1 MRAVPTWIDKVH
13 DRDKVE
19 QCIYDLAFKP
29 DGSQLIVAA
38 GNRVLVYDT
47 SDGTLIQ
54 PLKGHKDT
62 VYCVAYAKDGKR
74 FASGSADKSIIIWTS
89 KLEGILK
96 YTHNDSIQCVAYNPV
111 SHQLASCSS
120 GDFGLWSPEQ
130 KSVSKHKVNSKITC
144 CGWTNDGQYLALG
157 MMNGVVSIRNK
168 NGEEKVKIERPGG
181 SSSPIWSIAWNPS
194 KDWWKWM
201 PFCEG
206 EDDEAVDVDSSM
218 PEPLCLLIDTA
229 YSQSCSSRVEV
240 LGLGRQLE
248 RERQAGRGAETD
260 RSGGEEGEP
269 MLQGAFSD
277 PDHFSQL
284 RDEHND
290 ILAVADWGQKL
301 SFYQLSGKQIGKDRT
316 LTYDPC
322 CVSYFSKGE
331 YIVMGGSDKQ
341 ASLYTKDGVRL
352 GTIGEQSSWVWT
364 CRVKPDSNYVVLG
377 CQDGTIAFFQL
388 IFSTV
393 HGLYKD
399 RYAYRDSMT
408 DVIVQHLITEQ
419 KVRIKCRELVK
430 KIAIYRNRLAIQ
442 LPEKILIYELYSD
455 DSSDMHYRI
464 KEKICRKFECN
475 LLVVCSQHIILCQEK
490 RLQCLSFTSIKEKEW
505 LMESLIRYI
514 KVIGGPPGREG
525 LLVGL
530 KNGAILKI
538 FVDNPFAITL
548 LKQSTSVRCLD
559 MSTSRSKL
567 AVVDEHNT
575 CLVYD
580 IHTKEL
586 LFQEPNA
593 NSVAWNTQCEDMLCF
608 SGSGYLNIKAS
619 NFPVHQQKLQGF
631 VVGYNGSKIF
641 CLHVYS
647 MSAVEVPQSAPMYQY
662 LERRMFKEAY
672 QIACLGVTDSDW
684 RDLATEALEGL
695 DFDTAKKAFIRVRD
709 LRYLELIN
717 SIEERKKRGESD
729 TELFLADVYAYQGK
743 FHEAARLYKRT
754 GLESRALSMYTDLR
768 MFEYAKEFV
777 GAADPKNTRMLM
789 SKQADWAKNSKE
801 PRAAAQMY
809 LTAGEHLKAIDI
821 IGEHGWVDMLIDI
834 ARKLDKAEREPLA
847 KCAAYFQKLK
857 HHGYAS
863 ETYSKMGDLQALVH
877 LHVEARHWDE
887 AFSLVEKHAQF
898 KDDVYVPYA
907 QWLAENDRFEEAQKA
922 FHKAGRQSE
931 AVKVLEQLTHN
942 AVVESRFNDAAYYY
956 WMLSMQC
963 LDIARE
969 NEERKEEMLKKFKRF
984 QHLAELY
991 HVYHSIQRYT
1001 VRCSPQMKDEPFSSH
1016 MPETLFNISRYLLHN
1031 LTKDVPLGISK
1042 VNTLYALAKQSRTLG
1057 AFKLARHAYEKLQD
1071 LHVPSRFQE
1080 SMDLGSLTVRSKPYH
1095 DNEDL
1100 IPMCYRCSTNNPLL
1114 NSQGSVCIN
1123 CKQPFIYSAS
1133 SYEVLPLVQF
1143 YLDKGI
1149 GDEEAVSLIDL
1160 EVPCIDRKA
1169 ARWQE
1174 MSSGESQS
1182 LKLDDGTE
1190 DIEEDPFMAK
1200 LSFEQGGSDFVP
1212 VVVSRSV
1219 LRSMSRRDVLIKR
1232 WPKPLQWEYY
1242 RSLLPDVSIT
1252 MCPSCFQMFHS
1263 EDYELL
1269 VLQHNCCPYC
1279 RRPID
1284 EPN

>member
-1 MRAVPTWIDKVH
+1 MRAVPAWIDKIR
-13 DRDKVE
+13 DRD
-19 QCIYDLAFKP
+19 KP

-38 GNRVLVYDT
+38 GFRVLVYDT

-96 YTHNDSIQCVAYNPV
+96 YTHSDSIQCIAYNPV
-111 SHQLASCSS
+111 THQLASCSS

-130 KSVSKHKVNSKITC
+130 KSVSKHKVSSKITC

-181 SSSPIWSIAWNPS
+181 SASPIWSIAWNPS
-194 KDWWKWM
+194 KLV
-201 PFCEG
+201 FLNYNT
-206 EDDEAVDVDSSM
+206 EDDEAVGDSFELEPQSINMRSTCFDVHFS
-218 PEPLCLLIDTA
+218 LCL
-229 YSQSCSSRVEV
+229 S
-240 LGLGRQLE
+240 
-248 RERQAGRGAETD
+248 
-260 RSGGEEGEP
+260 
-269 MLQGAFSD
+269 
-277 PDHFSQL
+277 
-284 RDEHND
+284 
-290 ILAVADWGQKL
+290 
-301 SFYQLSGKQIGKDRT
+301 QIGKDRT

-352 GTIGEQSSWVWT
+352 GTIGDQSSWVWS

-377 CQDGTIAFFQL
+377 CQDGTIACYQL

-464 KEKICRKFECN
+464 KEKICRKLECN

-490 RLQCLSFTSIKEKEW
+490 RLQCLSFTSVREKEW

-548 LKQSTSVRCLD
+548 LKLSTSVRCLD
-559 MSTSRSKL
+559 MSASRNKL

-575 CLVYD
+575 LLVYD
-580 IHTKEL
+580 ITSKEL

-619 NFPVHQQKLQGF
+619 DFPVHQQKLQGF

-662 LERRMFKEAY
+662 LEKRMFKEAY
-672 QIACLGVTDSDW
+672 QIACLGVTDNDW
-684 RDLATEALEGL
+684 RDLASEALEGL

-717 SIEERKKRGESD
+717 SIEERKKRGEND
-729 TELFLADVYAYQGK
+729 NELFLADVYAYQGK
-743 FHEAARLYKRT
+743 FHEAAKLYKRT
-754 GLESRALSMYTDLR
+754 GHESRALSMYTDLR

-777 GAADPKNTRMLM
+777 GAADPKNSRMLM
-789 SKQADWAKNSKE
+789 TKQADWAKSSKE
-801 PRAAAQMY
+801 PRAAAEMY
-809 LTAGEHLKAIDI
+809 LSAGEHLKAIDI
-821 IGEHGWVDMLIDI
+821 IGENGWADMLIDI

-847 KCAAYFQKLK
+847 KCALYFKKLK

-863 ETYSKMGDLQALVH
+863 ETYSKMGDLQALVQ
-877 LHVEARHWDE
+877 LHVETRHWDE
-887 AFSLVEKHAQF
+887 AFSLVEKHPQF
-898 KDDVYVPYA
+898 KNDVYVPYA

-922 FHKAGRQSE
+922 FHKAGQE
-931 AVKVLEQLTHN
+931 TKAVKVLEQLTHN
-942 AVVESRFNDAAYYY
+942 AVVESRFNDAGYYY

-963 LDIARE
+963 LDIARGE
-969 NEERKEEMLKKFKRF
+969 KHEMLKKFERF
-984 QHLAELY
+984 QRLAELY

-1001 VRCSPQMKDEPFSSH
+1001 DEPFSSH
-1016 MPETLFNISRYLLHN
+1016 VPETLFNICRFLLNN
-1031 LTKDVPLGISK
+1031 LTKDIPLGISK
-1042 VNTLYALAKQSRTLG
+1042 VNTLYALAKQSRKLG
-1057 AFKLARHAYEKLQD
+1057 AFKLARYSYEKLQD
-1071 LHVPSRFQE
+1071 LHIPSRFQE
-1080 SMDLGSLTVRSKPYH
+1080 SIELGSLTIRSKPFH
-1095 DNEDL
+1095 DSEVDVV
-1100 IPMCYRCSTNNPLL
+1100 PGMMCYRCSTHNPLL
-1114 NSQGSVCIN
+1114 NNQGSVCIN

-1143 YLDKGI
+1143 YLDGGI
-1149 GDEEAVSLIDL
+1149 SDEEAVSLIDL
-1160 EVPCIDRKA
+1160 EVPHMGSKA
-1169 ARWQE
+1169 ASWQD
-1174 MSSGESQS
+1174 MG
-1182 LKLDDGTE
+1182 
-1190 DIEEDPFMAK
+1190 EDPFVAK
-1200 LSFEQGGSDFVP
+1200 MSFDQGGSDFVP
-1212 VVVSRSV
+1212 VKVSRSA

-1232 WPKPLQWEYY
+1232 WPRPLKWEYF

-1252 MCPSCFQMFHS
+1252 MCPTCFKMFHS

-1269 VLQHNCCPYC
+1269 LLQHNCCPYC

>member
-19 QCIYDLAFKP
+19 QCIYDLAFRP

-47 SDGTLIQ
+47 ADGTLIQ

-111 SHQLASCSS
+111 THQLASCSS

-130 KSVSKHKVNSKITC
+130 KSVSKHKVSSKITC

-157 MMNGVVSIRNK
+157 MMNGVVSVRNK

-194 KDWWKWM
+194 KD
-201 PFCEG
+201 
-206 EDDEAVDVDSSM
+206 
-218 PEPLCLLIDTA
+218 
-229 YSQSCSSRVEV
+229 
-240 LGLGRQLE
+240 
-248 RERQAGRGAETD
+248 
-260 RSGGEEGEP
+260 
-269 MLQGAFSD
+269 
-277 PDHFSQL
+277 
-284 RDEHND
+284 EHND
-290 ILAVADWGQKL
+290 ILAVADWGQRL
-301 SFYQLSGKQIGKDRT
+301 SFYQLSGKQIGKDRQ
-316 LTYDPC
+316 LSFDPC
-322 CVSYFSKGE
+322 CVSFFSKGE

-341 ASLYTKDGVRL
+341 ASLYTRDGVRL

-430 KIAIYRNRLAIQ
+430 KIAIYRSRLAIQ
-442 LPEKILIYELYSD
+442 LPEKILIYELLSD
-455 DSSDMHYRI
+455 DSSDMHYRV
-464 KEKICRKFECN
+464 KEKICKRFECN

-490 RLQCLSFTSIKEKEW
+490 RLQCLSFTAVREKEW

-548 LKQSTSVRCLD
+548 LKQNTSVRCLD

-647 MSAVEVPQSAPMYQY
+647 MAAVEVPQSAPMYQY
-662 LERRMFKEAY
+662 LERRMFQEAY
-672 QIACLGVTDSDW
+672 QIACLGVTDNDW

-695 DFDTAKKAFIRVRD
+695 DFHTAKKAFIRVRD

-717 SIEERKKRGESD
+717 SIEERKKRGESNNQ
-729 TELFLADVYAYQGK
+729 LFLADVYAYQGK
-743 FHEAARLYKRT
+743 FHEAAKLYRKT
-754 GLESRALSMYTDLR
+754 GHDSRALSMYTDLR
-768 MFEYAKEFV
+768 MFEYAKDFL
-777 GAADPKNTRMLM
+777 GSADPKDTKLLM
-789 SKQADWAKNSKE
+789 KKQADWAKNSKE
-801 PRAAAQMY
+801 PRAAADMY
-809 LTAGEHLKAIDI
+809 LTAGEHMKAIEI
-821 IGEHGWVDMLIDI
+821 IGEHGWMDMLIDL
-834 ARKLDKAEREPLA
+834 ARKLDKAEREPLSR
-847 KCAAYFQKLK
+847 CAVFFKK
-857 HHGYAS
+857 FNHHGYAA
-863 ETYSKMGDLQALVH
+863 EIYNKMGDLKALVL
-877 LHVEARHWDE
+877 LHVDTRHWDE
-887 AFSLVEKHAQF
+887 AFSLVEKHSQF
-898 KDDVYVPYA
+898 RDDVYVPYA
-907 QWLAENDRFEEAQKA
+907 QWLAEHDRFEEAQRA
-922 FHKAGRQSE
+922 FHKAGRQAE
-931 AVKVLEQLTHN
+931 AVRVLEQLTHN
-942 AVVESRFNDAAYYY
+942 AVVESRFNDASYYY

-963 LDIARE
+963 LDIARDNSE
-969 NEERKEEMLKKFKRF
+969 KKEEMLKKFHSF

-991 HVYHSIQRYT
+991 HVYHSVHRYM
-1001 VRCSPQMKDEPFSSH
+1001 SEPFSSN
-1016 MPETLFNISRYLLHN
+1016 MPEILFNISRFLFHN
-1031 LTKDVPLGISK
+1031 LTRYIPMGISK
-1042 VNTLYALAKQSRTLG
+1042 VDTLYALAKQSKLLG
-1057 AFKLARHAYEKLQD
+1057 AYKVARHAFEKLQG
-1071 LHVPSRFQE
+1071 LKIPSRYQD
-1080 SMDLGSLTVRSKPYH
+1080 SMELSCLTVRSKPYR
-1095 DNEDL
+1095 DSEDL

-1114 NSQGSVCIN
+1114 NNQGNSCIN
-1123 CKQPFIYSAS
+1123 CRQPFIYSAS
-1133 SYEVLPLVQF
+1133 SYEVLPLVEF
-1143 YLDKGI
+1143 YLEDDI
-1149 GDEEAVSLIDL
+1149 SDEEAVSLIDL
-1160 EVPCIDRKA
+1160 EVPRVE
-1169 ARWQE
+1169 RNSSWQE
-1174 MSSGESQS
+1174 MSHGESQC
-1182 LKLDDGTE
+1182 LRLDDGTE
-1190 DIEEDPFMAK
+1190 DPEDDPFTTK
-1200 LSFEQGGSDFVP
+1200 LSFEQGGRAFVP
-1212 VVVSRSV
+1212 VLVNRAV
-1219 LRSMSRRDVLIKR
+1219 LRCMSRRDVLIKR
-1232 WPKPLQWEYY
+1232 WPRPLSWQYY

-1284 EPN
+1284 EPS

>member
-47 SDGTLIQ
+47 ADGTLIQ

-96 YTHNDSIQCVAYNPV
+96 YTHNDSIQCVSYNPV
-111 SHQLASCSS
+111 THQLASCSS

-130 KSVSKHKVNSKITC
+130 KSVSKHKVSSKITC

-157 MMNGVVSIRNK
+157 MMSGVVSIRNK

-194 KDWWKWM
+194 KD
-201 PFCEG
+201 
-206 EDDEAVDVDSSM
+206 
-218 PEPLCLLIDTA
+218 
-229 YSQSCSSRVEV
+229 
-240 LGLGRQLE
+240 
-248 RERQAGRGAETD
+248 
-260 RSGGEEGEP
+260 
-269 MLQGAFSD
+269 
-277 PDHFSQL
+277 
-284 RDEHND
+284 EHHD
-290 ILAVADWGQKL
+290 ILAVADWGQRL
-301 SFYQLSGKQIGKDRT
+301 SFYQLSGKQIGKDRQ
-316 LTYDPC
+316 LNFDPC

-331 YIVMGGSDKQ
+331 YIVIGGSDKQ

-352 GTIGEQSSWVWT
+352 GTIGEQNSWVWT
-364 CRVKPDSNYVVLG
+364 CRVKPDSNYVVVG

-419 KVRIKCRELVK
+419 KGTLINLLNTPQHCEYTSFPDHHTLQRG
-430 KIAIYRNRLAIQ
+430 Y
-442 LPEKILIYELYSD
+442 ILKHL
-455 DSSDMHYRI
+455 
-464 KEKICRKFECN
+464 CN
-475 LLVVCSQHIILCQEK
+475 LNNACGRCENRI
-490 RLQCLSFTSIKEKEW
+490 LQCLSFTSVKEKEW
-505 LMESLIRYI
+505 IMESLIRYI

-538 FVDNPFAITL
+538 FVDNPFPITL
-548 LKQSTSVRCLD
+548 LKQNTSVRCLD

-647 MSAVEVPQSAPMYQY
+647 MAAVEVPQSAPMYQY

-717 SIEERKKRGESD
+717 SIEERKKRGENNS
-729 TELFLADVYAYQGK
+729 ELFLADVYAYQGK
-743 FHEAARLYKRT
+743 FHEAAKLYKRS
-754 GLESRALSMYTDLR
+754 GYDNRALTMYTDLR
-768 MFEYAKEFV
+768 MFEYAKDFL
-777 GAADPKNTRMLM
+777 ASADPKDTKLLM
-789 SKQADWAKNSKE
+789 KKQADWAKNSKE
-801 PRAAAQMY
+801 PRAAADMY
-809 LTAGEHLKAIDI
+809 LTAGENMKAIEI
-821 IGEHGWVDMLIDI
+821 IGEHGWVDMLIDL
-834 ARKLDKAEREPLA
+834 ARKLDKAEREPLSR
-847 KCAAYFQKLK
+847 CAEFFQKLN
-857 HHGYAS
+857 HHGYAA
-863 ETYSKMGDLQALVH
+863 ETYSKMGDLKALVQ
-877 LHVEARHWDE
+877 LHVQARHWDE
-887 AFSLVEKHAQF
+887 AFSLVEKHPQY

-922 FHKAGRQSE
+922 FHKAGRQAE

-942 AVVESRFNDAAYYY
+942 AVVESRFNDASYYY

-963 LDIARE
+963 LDIARD
-969 NEERKEEMLKKFKRF
+969 NEEKKEEMLKKFHCF

-991 HVYHSIQRYT
+991 HVYHSIHRYM
-1001 VRCSPQMKDEPFSSH
+1001 VEPFSSN
-1016 MPETLFNISRYLLHN
+1016 MPETLFNLSRFLFHN
-1031 LTKDVPLGISK
+1031 LTKDIPLGISK
-1042 VNTLYALAKQSRTLG
+1042 VYTLYALAKQSKALG
-1057 AFKLARHAYEKLQD
+1057 AYKVARHAFEKLQG
-1071 LHVPSRFQE
+1071 LKIPARFQE
-1080 SMDLGSLTVRSKPYH
+1080 SMELSCVTVRSKPYH
-1095 DNEDL
+1095 DNEEL

-1114 NSQGSVCIN
+1114 NNQGNACVN
-1123 CKQPFIYSAS
+1123 CRQPFIFSAS
-1133 SYEVLPLVQF
+1133 SYEVLPLVEF
-1143 YLDKGI
+1143 YLEEGI
-1149 GDEEAVSLIDL
+1149 TDEEAVSLIDL
-1160 EVPCIDRKA
+1160 EVLRVDRKTS
-1169 ARWQE
+1169 RWQE

-1182 LKLDDGTE
+1182 LKLDE
-1190 DIEEDPFMAK
+1190 DDVERPEMDPFTAK
-1200 LSFEQGGSDFVP
+1200 LSFEQGGSEFVP
-1212 VVVSRSV
+1212 VLVSRAV

-1232 WPKPLQWEYY
+1232 WPKPLSWQYY

-1279 RRPID
+1279 RRPFD